1 MLKRKKKGK
10 GRDMKGEEYFLLKL
24 LTKSWEILET
34 GSRVPER
41 TLGQTLRAVSASLG
55 GHPLGYPGNTG
66 TWRPV
71 LRGLMTEP
79 GATRRGTAQLRPGSV
94 LCHTK
99 KGKTGLC
106 GKRGEVASFEEINLE
121 KSSQLLLM

>member
-1 MLKRKKKGK
+1 ME
-10 GRDMKGEEYFLLKL
+10 GEEYFLLRL

-34 GSRVPER
+34 DSHVPER
-41 TLGQTLRAVSASLG
+41 PLGHTLRAVSASLG

-79 GATRRGTAQLRPGSV
+79 GAARRGTAQLCPGSM
-94 LCHTK
+94 LCHT
-99 KGKTGLC
+99 KGKTGLS
-106 GKRGEVASFEEINLE
+106 GKRWEVASFEEINLE